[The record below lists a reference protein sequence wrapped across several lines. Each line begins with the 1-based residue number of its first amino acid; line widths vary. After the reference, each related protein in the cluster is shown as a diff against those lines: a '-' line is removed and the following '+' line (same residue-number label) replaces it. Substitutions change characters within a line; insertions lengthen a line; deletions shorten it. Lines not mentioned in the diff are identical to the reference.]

1 MGEAVKM
8 PNMGDIK
15 TVALVAAGVIL
26 AGIILYQ
33 GREIGLLNT
42 AHKGFDYIG

>member
-1 MGEAVKM
+1 M

-15 TVALVAAGVIL
+15 TVLLAAAGVIV

-33 GREIGLLNT
+33 GRDIGILNT